1 MDDRPE
7 YVILAPCTTARTME
21 MRTKNKILLAKSET
35 ELARDHEILARTP
48 VFVSFLHGGK
58 QFSLFESGKIVIK
71 DSDAKEG
78 KPLLLEVLTLL
89 KTRGCFAES

>member
-21 MRTKNKILLAKSET
+21 MRTKNKIILAKSET
-35 ELARDHEILARTP
+35 ELARDHEIIARTP

>member
-35 ELARDHEILARTP
+35 ELAKDHEILARTP

>member
-1 MDDRPE
+1 MDDRPD

-21 MRTKNKILLAKSET
+21 MRTKNKISLSKSEAELAK
-35 ELARDHEILARTP
+35 DHEVLARTP
-48 VFVSFLHGGK
+48 VFLSFLHGGK

-78 KPLLLEVLTLL
+78 KPLLVEVFELL
-89 KTRGCFAES
+89 KGRGCFAEG